1 MILAQPP
8 VFHFPEYCPGRHLIR
23 MRPSILMRN
32 RRKYNR
38 PQRIRLRGRKYK
50 NLSSR
55 RTKCQRRW
63 RNFVTVAI
71 MKKSSNLS
79 NSFERVLEDE
89 ALPKAKQILK
99 LISVHGGALEDFY
112 VRRVAYFLTPVI

>member
-23 MRPSILMRN
+23 MRPSILMRS

-38 PQRIRLRGRKYK
+38 PQRIRLGAEVQKFVQSTDEMSAALAQFR
-50 NLSSR
+50 NR
-55 RTKCQRRW
+55 RDYE
-63 RNFVTVAI
+63 
-71 MKKSSNLS
+71 KSSNLS